1 MRVKIY
7 PELKLFASRRTAY
20 HSFPSFSGYGEP
32 MAVKSKRLAP
42 KQPRKQKRRRRITF
56 TMLWHFVRE
65 GWRVLRAVMRA
76 VLALSPIIRVGVIAA
91 LLLLLGL
98 GVNWAYQTFHKPTEI
113 FFPLDQSL
121 NKHPVETWKEYESLF
136 REHATTTITPEFL
149 AALAQVEGAGNPA
162 ARTYWRWEWTWN
174 PLEWYRPA
182 SSAVGM
188 FQITDGTFSE
198 AKRYCIH
205 DHMVVE
211 EGPWHDLHSC
221 WFNSLYTR
229 VMPSH
234 AIELTAALL
243 DRQVIQIIGPRR
255 IGKVALQQK
264 QDLAAVIHLC
274 GAGAGRAYAK
284 RGLRLTHR
292 QRCGDHNVRDYLKRI
307 NALKHKFA
315 KREGGKETILQA
327 P

>member
-1 MRVKIY
+1 MT
-7 PELKLFASRRTAY
+7 L
-20 HSFPSFSGYGEP
+20 
-32 MAVKSKRLAP
+32 
-42 KQPRKQKRRRRITF
+42 
-56 TMLWHFVRE
+56 TMLKRFVCE
-65 GWRVLRAVMRA
+65 CWRALRTVMRA
-76 VLALSPIIRVGVIAA
+76 VMATPPILRAVVMTA
-91 LLLLLGL
+91 LLLIIWL
-98 GVNWAYQTFHKPTEI
+98 GVNWGFHAFNKPSEI

-136 REHATTTITPEFL
+136 REHATETITPEFL
-149 AALAQVEGAGNPA
+149 AALAQVEGGGNPV
-162 ARTYWRWEWTWN
+162 ARTYWRWQFTWN

-188 FQITDGTFSE
+188 FQITDGTFTE

-243 DRQVIQIIGPRR
+243 HRQVTQTIGVRR
-255 IGKVALQQK
+255 LNKFTLQQK
-264 QDLAAVIHLC
+264 QNLAAVIHLC

-292 QRCGDHNVRDYLKRI
+292 QRCGDHNLKSYLKRI